1 MICTVTVCPRTAK
14 AATPSCSDRHCS
26 RFAQRSATRTLQ
38 VTGVSR
44 RSEGDEY
51 NFARDDLRLVLRD
64 QFLKARIV
72 AQRVPFPTEFQIV
85 ERDAVIDAVHR
96 AWSFQQALDERNSKR
111 GFARV
116 ASIAFISIEHHL
128 D

>member
-1 MICTVTVCPRTAK
+1 M
-14 AATPSCSDRHCS
+14 
-26 RFAQRSATRTLQ
+26 
-38 VTGVSR
+38 SR

-72 AQRVPFPTEFQIV
+72 TQRVPFPTEFQIV

>member
-1 MICTVTVCPRTAK
+1 MIGIV
-14 AATPSCSDRHCS
+14 AASLSEARRGRS
-26 RFAQRSATRTLQ
+26 RSQACRVVQS
-38 VTGVSR
+38 
-44 RSEGDEY
+44 DEY

-96 AWSFQQALDERNSKR
+96 AWSFQQALDERNSEIV
-111 GFARV
+111 FAYSRV
-116 ASIAFISIEHHL
+116 DESEVAIHDCAVKSVFRFGL
-128 D
+128 